1 MESTDPVID
10 SPTPAPAMPS
20 RTIAR
25 RALTLPVADWPGPAV
40 NHFVVASGST
50 PGKTYEVYHD
60 DVADTWHCDC
70 IGGQS
75 GHDCSHVWAARAHA
89 DPAVRRA
96 LLAIV
101 RPARRMSTAAAERLV
116 ARALSAH
123 VTAWDANEAAGYIG
137 TERTRTLAV
146 RAEAL
151 AATIVARLTGHP
163 SDDDGEGAA

>member
-1 MESTDPVID
+1 MTTDPVPA

-50 PGKTYEVYHD
+50 PGRTYEIYHD
-60 DVADTWHCDC
+60 DVLDTWHCDC

-96 LLAIV
+96 LLAV
-101 RPARRMSTAAAERLV
+101 TRPARRMSRDAAD
-116 ARALSAH
+116 ALIQRY
-123 VTAWDANEAAGYIG
+123 DD
-137 TERTRTLAV
+137 
-146 RAEAL
+146 AL
-151 AATIVARLTGHP
+151 AAWLEAPPGTPAPRLMARAQAARAAIFARLTGKQ
-163 SDDDGEGAA
+163 DDVL